1 MAKMEWLRWA
11 KLEWLRWAKIE
22 CRQQRDEQEI
32 HSSERELPEGR

>member
-32 HSSERELPEGR
+32 HSSGRELPEGR